1 MTNIAENIKALMN
14 AEGISASELSRV
26 TGIDRSVLHK
36 ILTGATKNPSIE
48 SIKALIQH
56 YSFQEVLYGIKDN
69 SALENHAPIISWTD
83 AVQSPVNFSN
93 DNIQRYATIGMQ
105 VTNNIFCLLIEYTL
119 DSRFPQGTLLVVD
132 RQKPPR
138 NLSYVIIQENES
150 SMASLKRF
158 ILDGDTPYLKSID
171 PSFPSVKYD
180 PNSFRIIGVVLQSI
194 FDFE

>member
-1 MTNIAENIKALMN
+1 MTNIAGNMKALMS

-69 SALENHAPIISWTD
+69 SVSENNAPIISWAD
-83 AVQSPVNFSN
+83 AVQFPINLP
-93 DNIQRYATIGMQ
+93 DGNIQRYAKIGMQ
-105 VTNNIFCLLIEYTL
+105 VTNSIFCLLIEYTL
-119 DSRFPQGTLLVVD
+119 DSRFTRGALLVVD
-132 RQKPPR
+132 CQKAPR

-150 SMASLKRF
+150 SMASLSRS
-158 ILDGDTPYLKSID
+158 ILDGNTPYLKSID
-171 PSFPSVKYD
+171 PSFPSIK
-180 PNSFRIIGVVLQSI
+180 
-194 FDFE
+194 